1 VYPSQVGIGT
11 ARRRWRVKGFRRGR
25 VKGFRRGRVK
35 GPNLFKHSVQKS
47 HRDGADS
54 STRNSSKDVH
64 AASYAKLCLG
74 PQQTKA
80 GLEEVKLGR

>member
-1 VYPSQVGIGT
+1 MYPSQVGIGT
-11 ARRRWRVKGFRRGR
+11 ARRRWR

>member
-1 VYPSQVGIGT
+1 M
-11 ARRRWRVKGFRRGR
+11 
-25 VKGFRRGRVK
+25 K